1 MIPTSELWF
10 INIREYIYNRMKNFV
25 NLTQKIWW
33 SENIKCRDIET
44 IKWLDK
50 PFVSYS
56 EIWWETNSFWIR
68 ESVYQ
73 IDIWAT
79 NMEEMEEIK
88 DLIVWLFNRSNED
101 GVKSKLM
108 SLWPDLWN
116 PEKNYIHKP
125 LTFSFVFKDQKF

>member
-33 SENIKCRDIET
+33 SENIKCRDIES

-50 PFVSYS
+50 PFINYS
-56 EIWWETNSFWIR
+56 EIWWNTTNLWIR
-68 ESVYQ
+68 KSIYH

-88 DLIVWLFNRSNED
+88 DLLVWLFNRSNED
-101 GVKSKLM
+101 WVKSKLM